1 MAEEKQKQEVK
12 TASTSIEDMNLSVR
26 SFNCLKRAGIQ
37 TVQQLIDKPR
47 SEVEKIKNLGRKSLR
62 EIQKKLLEY
71 GLTFKEESEDSSN
84 KDESEDAQEI

>member
-84 KDESEDAQEI
+84 ENESEDAQEI

>member
-84 KDESEDAQEI
+84 ENESEDTQEI